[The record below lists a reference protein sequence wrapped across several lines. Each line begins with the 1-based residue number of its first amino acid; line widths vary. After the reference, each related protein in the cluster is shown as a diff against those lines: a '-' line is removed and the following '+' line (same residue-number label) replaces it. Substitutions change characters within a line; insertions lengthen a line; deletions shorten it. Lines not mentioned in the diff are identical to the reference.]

1 MATTMNAMNAGLS
14 GARFDRKTSLTLSMA
29 KFLQQRAAL
38 PEMPERKWPVSSF
51 TGVALRLAAAAVPVT
66 ALAWLAVAG

>member
-1 MATTMNAMNAGLS
+1 MATTMNAMTGSLNS
-14 GARFDRKTSLTLSMA
+14 ARYDRKSSLSLHVA

-38 PEMPERKWPVSSF
+38 PEMPEQESHVSAFAS
-51 TGVALRLAAAAVPVT
+51 VALRLAAAAVPVT